1 MSNDHSLQNLWSIN
15 NVKKYTIKTNQK
27 RSANSFLYIEVK
39 AAQRQRDFLF
49 FFRSKTKNKKLL
61 IWGFLIKWKEEME
74 NKFFETIFAK
84 YHSRIGR
91 ISQKGCD
98 FQINKK
104 DAK

>member
-49 FFRSKTKNKKLL
+49 SLDQKQKIKN
-61 IWGFLIKWKEEME
+61 F
-74 NKFFETIFAK
+74 
-84 YHSRIGR
+84 
-91 ISQKGCD
+91 
-98 FQINKK
+98 
-104 DAK
+104 